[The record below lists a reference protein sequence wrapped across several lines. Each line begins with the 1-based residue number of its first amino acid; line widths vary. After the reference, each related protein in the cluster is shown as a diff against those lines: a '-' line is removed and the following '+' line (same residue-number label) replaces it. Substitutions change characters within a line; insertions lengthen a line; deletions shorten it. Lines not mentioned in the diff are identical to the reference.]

1 MNIRRSLCVFLFVFG
16 AVSHLVHAQEQ
27 SKDTPEPAKL
37 DAYDAEAGAGK
48 RVLEIPIEG
57 TIELGIAA
65 FIERAVAEA
74 RENDVL
80 IFRVKTFGGRVDA
93 AVRIRDA
100 ILNVKNPTVAFI
112 EQRAIS
118 AGALISLAAD
128 DIIMTAGASI
138 GAATPVTGGGPNE
151 GEMTA
156 AGEKV
161 ISYMRAEMRSTA
173 EANGRRGDIAEA
185 MVDPDVE
192 VEGVIEKGKT
202 LTLTT
207 ERAVELGIAERS
219 VERYEDVFEVLNLPE
234 ATRSTYVE
242 SWSEKLARVLTDPTV
257 SSLLMTFGFL
267 GLLLE
272 LYSPGFGVG
281 GLIGV
286 TCLFLFFVG
295 QYTAHLAGWEEAML
309 IVGGIVLIALEVFV
323 IPGFGVAGISG
334 LLLLLA
340 GLLFAMIELNLPL
353 DVAFE
358 LGYVRGQI
366 ESAVI
371 RIAVA
376 LVALIVGAFAFAKFL
391 PGTFVGRRIILADAT
406 GSADGYVAGID
417 ASKHD
422 LLGAKGVA
430 NSTLRPSGIGL
441 FDGKRV
447 DVVAEGTYIEKG
459 RSIEVVKVD
468 FNRVVVAEVSAD
480 SEATA

>member
-366 ESAVI
+366 E
-371 RIAVA
+371 
-376 LVALIVGAFAFAKFL
+376 
-391 PGTFVGRRIILADAT
+391 
-406 GSADGYVAGID
+406 
-417 ASKHD
+417 
-422 LLGAKGVA
+422 
-430 NSTLRPSGIGL
+430 
-441 FDGKRV
+441 
-447 DVVAEGTYIEKG
+447 
-459 RSIEVVKVD
+459 RS
-468 FNRVVVAEVSAD
+468 
-480 SEATA
+480 